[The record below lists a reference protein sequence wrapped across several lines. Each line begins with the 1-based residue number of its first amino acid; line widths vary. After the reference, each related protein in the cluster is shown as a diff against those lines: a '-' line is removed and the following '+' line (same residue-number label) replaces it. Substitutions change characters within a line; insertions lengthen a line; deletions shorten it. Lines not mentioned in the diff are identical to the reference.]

1 MTVQEFEQKQ
11 YEKVLAAHWHKI
23 SELKE
28 MMIAN
33 RSLPPSA
40 LRERV
45 IVGCRNEV
53 DKIENQKTVL
63 EQLSTGLKIPEWYT
77 NKIKELRW

>member
-1 MTVQEFEQKQ
+1 MI
-11 YEKVLAAHWHKI
+11 LAR
-23 SELKE
+23 
-28 MMIAN
+28 
-33 RSLPPSA
+33 RSLPTSA

>member
-1 MTVQEFEQKQ
+1 MTEREFEQEQ
-11 YEKVLAAHWHKI
+11 YERVLSAHWHKI

-28 MMIAN
+28 MMLAS
-33 RSLPPSA
+33 RRLPASA